1 MVMDEHSGRR
11 AHLINELIEHFFSA
25 LASYNDTQLESL
37 LSLQRITEQEGQDGE
52 RRNPA
57 LVIID
62 PAATK
67 AEALAALSRLREW
80 LASHWEEVQQMHGDS
95 PAMVVRPP
103 DDPPP
108 DLLN

>member
-1 MVMDEHSGRR
+1 MDEHSGRR

-25 LASYNDTQLESL
+25 LASYSDTQLESL
-37 LSLQRITEQEGQDGE
+37 LSLQRIAGQEGHGGE
-52 RRNPA
+52 HRNPA

-67 AEALAALSRLREW
+67 VEALAALARLREW
-80 LASHWEEVQQMHGDS
+80 LASHWEEVQQMHGDA
-95 PAMVVRPP
+95 PALVVQSP